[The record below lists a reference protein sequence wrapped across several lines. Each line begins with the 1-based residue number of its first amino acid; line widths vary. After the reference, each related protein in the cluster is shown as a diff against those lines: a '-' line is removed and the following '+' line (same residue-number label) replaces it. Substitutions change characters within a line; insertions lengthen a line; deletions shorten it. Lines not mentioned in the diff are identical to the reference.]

1 MLKIKSM
8 ISNLKSSLSVAS
20 VLSFFFLLSS
30 SVLEAQKSELSLDF
44 HKNRRVELRQ
54 KLPSNSVAV
63 FFSSPIRNRAND
75 VDFIYHQDPNFFYL
89 TGWNEPH
96 AVLFVFNVPQ
106 EDEEGVYYEKL
117 YVRERDPRNEM
128 WNGKQLGV
136 EGAEKMGFDRVKSKS
151 EFVKTELKLD
161 RFDTVLMFDF
171 ENDVRDDKNDSS
183 DLFDLQQY
191 FKTSINYPDNFDAD
205 RYRLYLRIQNAEA
218 EEVPQIK
225 RMISYYAD
233 QDKTLMEDPLIVDFL
248 NSEESTSLNDLKT
261 RTAFLTRDF
270 NFDIDQLSFLMA
282 SLREKKL
289 EEEIIL
295 IKKAVQISAQGQ
307 IEVMKAIHPEM
318 TEREVQGI
326 HQLVY
331 KKYGAAHE
339 GYPSIVGAGDNACV
353 LHYITNDKTDLKNQL
368 ILMDLGAEYNG
379 YTADVTRTIPVS
391 GVFSPEQKAL
401 YQIVYDAQNAG
412 IQAAQNG
419 ASFRDITVATNEV
432 VSKGLMELGLIKDPA
447 EFRRYL
453 PHGIAH
459 HIGLDVHDPG
469 LYELLESNMVITVEP
484 GIYVPE
490 GSPCDPKWWNIG
502 IRIEDDILITEKGPI
517 NLSAAAPRDWKEIE
531 KLMKQKSPLDDF
543 TLPELTID

>member
-1 MLKIKSM
+1 M

-432 VSKGLMELGLIKDPA
+432 VSKGLIELGLIKDPA